1 MELTN
6 SERVLRAITTL
17 ICARDIIGV
26 RDSKM
31 ALDNTIFSCP
41 LAAGGSDELEALMS
55 WQVCLLLGHFS
66 VLKCRR
72 FGWVDSRR
80 LALCHLWVQKHWK

>member
-17 ICARDIIGV
+17 IGARDIIGV

-41 LAAGGSDELEALMS
+41 LAAGGSDELAGMLVVGALWGFEMS
-55 WQVCLLLGHFS
+55 SF
-66 VLKCRR
+66 
-72 FGWVDSRR
+72 WVGG
-80 LALCHLWVQKHWK
+80 LT